1 MGRGSKTYERY
12 RYKFSERILVKER
25 WRALMPNVC
34 LQDMHD
40 GLMSVVNGYL
50 TIDLLKLGGELEKLY
65 PVEWEHLSMMEIIE
79 THYGTA
85 AVSLIESLT

>member
-1 MGRGSKTYERY
+1 MDKKTNKTNYPGAY
-12 RYKFSERILVKER
+12 R
-25 WRALMPNVC
+25 WM
-34 LQDMHD
+34 
-40 GLMSVVNGYL
+40 
-50 TIDLLKLGGELEKLY
+50 LKLGGELEKLY